1 LAGFGEIVSFVY
13 FLYYVFCIVVNFFD
27 VMRCLFSS
35 CISCGVIVVPS
46 VLVVI
51 SSSVQFVFC
60 VELVEI
66 VGESYVRVRPIN
78 R

>member
-1 LAGFGEIVSFVY
+1 
-13 FLYYVFCIVVNFFD
+13 
-27 VMRCLFSS
+27 MRCLFSS

-66 VGESYVRVRPIN
+66 VSESLCQGTPYKSVSVSVVCSVFVNMINVR
-78 R
+78 

>member
-1 LAGFGEIVSFVY
+1 
-13 FLYYVFCIVVNFFD
+13 
-27 VMRCLFSS
+27 MRCLFSS

-60 VELVEI
+60 VELVEF

>member
-1 LAGFGEIVSFVY
+1 
-13 FLYYVFCIVVNFFD
+13 
-27 VMRCLFSS
+27 MRCLFSS